1 MVLDVFMIQVVE
13 VLLFQNNV
21 LLIDSI
27 IDSVHGMLHAK
38 TKHVKMQDLKML
50 VMINVQL
57 TQNFVLVKLIML
69 LDAKIEF
76 VKMLPL
82 QLLQILDVKNIF
94 QIRIVSPRRMVD
106 V

>member
-1 MVLDVFMIQVVE
+1 MVVDVLTIQVVQ
-13 VLLFQNNV
+13 VLLFKNNV

-27 IDSVHGMLHAK
+27 IDSVHGMLLVK

-69 LDAKIEF
+69 LDAKIEL

-82 QLLQILDVKNIF
+82 PLLQILDVKNIF
-94 QIRIVSPRRMVD
+94 QVRIVSQKKMVD